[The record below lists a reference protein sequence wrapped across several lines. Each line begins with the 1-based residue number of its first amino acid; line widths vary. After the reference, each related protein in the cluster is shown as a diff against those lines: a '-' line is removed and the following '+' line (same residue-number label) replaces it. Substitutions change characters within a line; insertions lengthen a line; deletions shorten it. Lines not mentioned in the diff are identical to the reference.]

1 MRKEDN
7 VISDEREASDCL
19 LNKSLL
25 APIESPNLVRLG
37 TKGDGGYVV
46 PEDQIANCEL
56 LISLGLS
63 DNWTFD
69 KEFLAKNPAARVI
82 GVDYTVGPWWF
93 LRRVLLYSW
102 KIFMNA
108 LLFNPRK
115 VGKYISRWRNNIE
128 YFSFFKK
135 PNVHLRRRVSVGSET
150 LDIRLGE
157 ILDSSPAQNI
167 KPDVFLKMD
176 IEGSE
181 YGTAK
186 DIIRCHDR
194 IRCIAAEFHDLDK
207 RTAEF
212 NECMQG
218 LSQHF
223 SVVHI
228 HGNNGASYD
237 SVNDFPSVVEIT
249 LINKI
254 LLKGES
260 SVSLSEYPRPGLD
273 FPNNPGV
280 PDYKLRFK

>member
-1 MRKEDN
+1 LRKEN
-7 VISDEREASDCL
+7 SLISDAREASDCL

-25 APIESPNLVRLG
+25 APIEYPNLIRLG

-46 PEDQIANCEL
+46 PEDQVADCEL

-63 DNWTFD
+63 DNWEFD

-82 GVDYTVGPWWF
+82 GVDHTVGRLWF
-93 LRRVLLYSW
+93 QRRVLLYSW

-108 LLFNPRK
+108 LLCNPRK
-115 VGKYISRWRNNIE
+115 VGKYIDKWRNNLE

-135 PNVHLRRRVSVGSET
+135 PNIHLKRKISPNSDK
-150 LDIRLGE
+150 LDISLGE
-157 ILDSSPAQNI
+157 ILDSNPAQNI
-167 KPDVFLKMD
+167 KLNVFLKMD

-181 YGTAK
+181 YGTMK
-186 DIIRCHDR
+186 DIIRCHNR
-194 IRCIAAEFHDLDK
+194 IRCVAAEFHDLDK

-212 NECMQG
+212 NDCMQV
-218 LSQHF
+218 LSQYF

-237 SVNDFPSVVEIT
+237 PVNDFPSVVEIT
-249 LINKI
+249 LVNKT
-254 LLKGES
+254 LLKAGS
-260 SVSLSEYPRPGLD
+260 FVSLSEYPRPGLD

-280 PDYKLRFK
+280 PDYRLRFK